1 MPENGNPLSKVQ
13 NSCMEVTEDA
23 MGKKA
28 DKSGVDRRSF
38 LAGIATA
45 SAAAVAANPGTASA
59 AAATDN
65 VPAKV
70 SPPSAAVA
78 AADSGSTL
86 ATNPTPEF
94 AATDKLHVSSPGSDY
109 MVDVVRNLPIDY
121 IIATPGS
128 TFRGIQESFINYGE
142 NVHPEWI
149 TVHHEEISAAM
160 AHGYAKVAGKPAA
173 IIVHNDVGLQ
183 HASMAMYNAWCD
195 RVGML
200 VLVGNILDS
209 SSRRPGVEWDHTTID
224 AAQMVR
230 GYIKYDDAPVSLDQ
244 FRESTTRGY
253 SLMTTPPFGSA
264 LIMVDGDLAES
275 PAERRSLPISPFHPV
290 RPPTADAAAVEEIAK
305 LLVGAQ
311 NPVIVT
317 SRLSRTP
324 AGPGLLVKLAEL
336 LQAPVIDTN
345 DRVNMP
351 TNHYLYQSYNRS
363 LVGGADVV
371 LALEVGDLFGILG
384 DVVDTTVRHT
394 VMHAKAGTK
403 VVEISSELLVGAGN
417 FQDKQRFYPSDIPV
431 GADAEASMPSLID
444 AVERNMTDAR
454 RNQNPQRAQRFKE
467 AFIRT
472 RQASLD
478 AAAIGWNASPISPSR
493 LCAEVWNQIRHEDW
507 AYVSQSTFLSNWPQ
521 RTWDFTKTYQGIGV
535 SGGGGVGYQMPAAV
549 GAALAHKGSG
559 RLVVNIVGDGELLML
574 PGSLW
579 TLAHHRIPM
588 LTIVHNNRAWHQ
600 EHMHVQRMANR
611 RDRDVSRAAIG
622 TVITDPDVDFTHLAK
637 AYGVYGEGP
646 IEHPDQLVPALQRAI
661 KMVKSGH
668 PAVLDVVT
676 QPR

>member
-1 MPENGNPLSKVQ
+1 
-13 NSCMEVTEDA
+13 

-38 LAGIATA
+38 IAGIATVG
-45 SAAAVAANPGTASA
+45 AAAVAAKPEAASA
-59 AAATDN
+59 APTAPT
-65 VPAKV
+65 KV
-70 SPPSAAVA
+70 SPPSIAVA
-78 AADSGSTL
+78 AADTGSPL
-86 ATNPTPEF
+86 ATNPTIEF
-94 AATDKLHVSSPGSDY
+94 AETDKLHVTHPGSDY

-142 NVHPEWI
+142 NIHPEWI

-173 IIVHNDVGLQ
+173 IIVHDDVGLQ

-200 VLVGNILDS
+200 VLVGNILDAAN
-209 SSRRPGVEWDHTTID
+209 RRPGVEWDHTAID
-224 AAQMVR
+224 AAAAVR
-230 GYIKYDDAPVSLDQ
+230 GFIKYDDSPVSLDQ

-253 SLMTTPPFGSA
+253 SIMTTPPFGSA

-275 PAERRSLPISPFHPV
+275 TAKIGPLPISPYHPV
-290 RPPTADAAAVEEIAK
+290 RPPAADANAVEEIAK
-305 LLVGAQ
+305 LLVAAQ

-317 SRLSRTP
+317 SRLARTP
-324 AGPGLLVKLAEL
+324 AGTGLLVKLAEL
-336 LQAPVIDTN
+336 LQAPVVDTN

-351 TNHYLYQSYNRS
+351 TNHYLYQSFNRS
-363 LVGGADVV
+363 VVAGADLI
-371 LALEVGDLFGILG
+371 LALEVSDLFGILG
-384 DVVDTTVRHT
+384 DVVDYAERRTILRI
-394 VMHAKAGTK
+394 KPGTK
-403 VVEISSELLVGAGN
+403 VVEINSELLVGAGN
-417 FQDKQRFYPSDIPV
+417 YQDKQRFFPSDIPV
-431 GADAEASMPSLID
+431 GADAEATMPALID
-444 AVERNMTDAR
+444 AVTRNMTDAR
-454 RNQNPQRAQRFKE
+454 RNLNPQRAQRFKN
-467 AFIRT
+467 AFINTRT
-472 RQASLD
+472 ASLD
-478 AAAIGWNASPISPSR
+478 AAAVGWNASPVSPGR
-493 LCAEVWNQIRHEDW
+493 LCAEVWSQIKNEDW

-549 GAALAHKGSG
+549 GAALAHKGTG
-559 RLVVNIVGDGELLML
+559 RVVVNIVGDGELLML

-611 RDRDVSRAAIG
+611 RDRDVSRSAIG
-622 TVITDPDVDFTHLAK
+622 TVITDPNVDFSYLAK
-637 AYGVYGEGP
+637 AYGVYAEGP
-646 IEHPDQLVPALQRAI
+646 IETPDQLAPALQRAI

-668 PAVLDVVT
+668 PALLDVVT

>member
-1 MPENGNPLSKVQ
+1 
-13 NSCMEVTEDA
+13 

-28 DKSGVDRRSF
+28 DKKSGVDRRSF
-38 LAGIATA
+38 LAGIATVG
-45 SAAAVAANPGTASA
+45 AAAVAAKPEAASA
-59 AAATDN
+59 AAN
-65 VPAKV
+65 VPTKV
-70 SPPSAAVA
+70 MPPSVAVA
-78 AADSGSTL
+78 AADTGSPL
-86 ATNPTPEF
+86 ATTPTIDFP
-94 AATDKLHVSSPGSDY
+94 ATDRLHVSHPGSDY

-128 TFRGIQESFINYGE
+128 TFRGIQESFINYGQ

-173 IIVHNDVGLQ
+173 IIVHDDVGLQ

-200 VLVGNILDS
+200 VLVGNILDA
-209 SSRRPGVEWDHTTID
+209 SSRRPGVEWDHTAISP
-224 AAQMVR
+224 AEAVR
-230 GYIKYDDAPVSLDQ
+230 GFIKYDDSPVSLDQ

-253 SLMTTPPFGSA
+253 SIMTTPPFGSC
-264 LIMVDGDLAES
+264 LITVDGDLAER
-275 PAERRSLPISPFHPV
+275 PAEVGPLPISPYHPV
-290 RPPTADAAAVEEIAK
+290 RPPAADANAIEEIAK
-305 LLVGAQ
+305 LLVAAT

-324 AGPGLLVKLAEL
+324 AGPSLLIKLAEM

-351 TNHYLYQSYNRS
+351 TNHYLYQSFNRS
-363 LVGGADVV
+363 LVGQADFV
-371 LALEVGDLFGILG
+371 LGLEVSDLFGVLG
-384 DVVDTTVRHT
+384 DVVDTTIRHT
-394 VMHAKAGTK
+394 ITK
-403 VVEISSELLVGAGN
+403 TKPGVKVAEINSELLVGSGN
-417 FQDKQRFYPSDIPV
+417 YQDKQRFYPSDIPV
-431 GADAEASMPSLID
+431 GADAEVSMPALID
-444 AVERNMTDAR
+444 AVARNMTDAR
-454 RNQNPQRAQRFKE
+454 RNLNPQRAQRFKQM
-467 AFIRT
+467 FTNT
-472 RQASLD
+472 RMASLD
-478 AAAIGWNASPISPSR
+478 AAAVGWNASPISPAR
-493 LCAEVWNQIRHEDW
+493 LCAEVWNQIKTEDW

-549 GAALAHKGSG
+549 GAALAHKGTG
-559 RLVVNIVGDGELLML
+559 RVVVNIVGDGELLML

-579 TLAHHRIPM
+579 TLAHHRIPL

-611 RDRDVSRAAIG
+611 RDRDVSRSAIG
-622 TVITDPDVDFTHLAK
+622 TVITDPNVDFSYLAK
-637 AYGVYGEGP
+637 AYGVYAEGP
-646 IEHPDQLVPALQRAI
+646 IENPDQLVPALQRAI

-668 PAVLDVVT
+668 PALLDIVT